1 MILDMATVDSGVFSA
16 LTFALRTF
24 WEESAMTKR
33 SKRLATGALA
43 LITSLSFGTPT
54 GQAGGL
60 KLPPEMI
67 STDQS
72 IAHATIQYPKPPSN
86 FDPLS
91 ASAADLAT
99 NGLPPRPD
107 PQRAPEA
114 FRHWKKLVSVP
125 RVTNGKAVQTNVYHG
140 LLRQASK
147 GTVLSEDIVLNET
160 TTTVSIASPNWSGYA
175 INAAPGTFTFNGSVV
190 ASEWVVPIA
199 QQAFGACDIPAD
211 YSAQWIGFDGAGGT
225 STDLLQAG
233 TEADALCTG
242 STRTS
247 SYFVVYEWLPNPAIM
262 VEQPVVRGGD
272 LMSEDVWYT
281 TTPPFGHVL
290 IANLTLG
297 EGAAYA
303 FNPPA
308 GTIFQ
313 GDSVEWVLER
323 PTINFSL
330 PNLMNYTADQ
340 FNYALAFNQS
350 DYFSP
355 GSSPADTIT
364 FAITMVCPPWTPN
377 NGCPSQTPISTPSVY
392 GTGTM
397 WFYPSFPAL

>member
-1 MILDMATVDSGVFSA
+1 M
-16 LTFALRTF
+16 R
-24 WEESAMTKR
+24 KR
-33 SKRLATGALA
+33 WKQLAIGALIA
-43 LITSLSFGTPT
+43 ILSFGAST
-54 GQAGGL
+54 GQAGDL
-60 KLPPEMI
+60 KVAPEMM
-67 STDQS
+67 STDQG
-72 IAHATIQYPKPPSN
+72 IAQATIQYPKPPPN
-86 FDPLS
+86 FNPLS
-91 ASAADLAT
+91 ASSAELAT
-99 NGLPPRPD
+99 NGLPPKPD

-125 RVTNGKAVQTNVYHG
+125 RVTNGKALQTKMYHS
-140 LLRQASK
+140 LLKQASE
-147 GTVLSEDIVLNET
+147 GTLGEETVLNDS
-160 TTTVSIASPNWSGYA
+160 TTVTIASPNWSGYA
-175 INAAPGTFTFNGSVV
+175 INAASGTFTPNGSVV
-190 ASEWVVPIA
+190 GSQWVVPIA
-199 QQAFGACDIPAD
+199 QQAGGVCDIPAD

-225 STDLLQAG
+225 STDILQAG

-247 SYFVVYEWLPNPAIM
+247 LYSVVVEWLPNPAIL
-262 VEQPVVRGGD
+262 VDQPVVRGGD

-297 EGAAYA
+297 QGAAYA

-308 GTIFQ
+308 GTIFL

-355 GSSPADTIT
+355 GSSPTDTVT
-364 FAITMVCPPWTPN
+364 FVITMMCPPWTPTTS
-377 NGCPSQTPISTPSVY
+377 CPSQTPISTPSVY

-397 WFYPSFPAL
+397 WFYPAFPAGP